1 MADPASDLSE
11 TRMELRAV
19 SRKLSSCEQA
29 LEGHGAYLGIRD
41 PATLLGQ
48 LQTLQ
53 KKEEQLREVLLILLR
68 ATALQPPPLH
78 APQLQAP
85 PPAASPFP
93 LPPSTPPTQLPA
105 SGGTSVTPSRAPA
118 TTGSPRRRR
127 PSQVETAARRG
138 SARAGAAASGPGAA
152 SASDSSASSSS
163 SSSSGVFDPP
173 ILPPFVPVAPATGAS
188 KTVSLHEA
196 LGIPPPAKAGAG
208 AGEGASSRGVPY
220 RHGQHALYR
229 LTAPPSGGN
238 VSASSGAKDS
248 VVARGRSL
256 GLATTAGV
264 GLKNRPSA
272 DAASSSSPQEFDVA
286 SSCSGFGETSS
297 SQRTS
302 IQPVTEIGVN
312 VTDGSRVCASSHGAD
327 GEHGDQGA
335 ASGSSRGD
343 AAAESEGSPLAEAP
357 PPGAVAVITVAGRG
371 GGGMAATSTVDSNGS
386 SIPTER
392 VVRNDQQQPRNRGAS
407 AQRKTVSRQGNAC
420 GSPRS
425 TSAAETVGGEKA
437 TVSGEDESPA
447 APATDAEAS
456 MEEKFTKEMEVELR
470 RGNARIFAGLTKATT
485 SAAARAALAVA
496 SRPMASTDRTVNV
509 LYKVKSETLSA
520 ASTAMAGPPNRWPA
534 MLAAQE
540 LMKSA
545 LTVWEKKF
553 VVDEA
558 ERCVKR
564 KSADAAE
571 RLPAPRPPPPASRA
585 AVSAGVAGSVT
596 IDHSD
601 QDGSHGNAS
610 PPGLPPPEV
619 GVLRTA
625 DAQVVASPAGDLSAA
640 SPAPAGGV
648 ADDGSPQQ
656 QPQQQQQQEEGRR
669 PAAQRPPA
677 ADLSTEPLK
686 TTVLSSA
693 TTAISDATVGNGQGS
708 GDAVPAPS
716 SRPVRKRRKSAETGG
731 WSRYSKE
738 DFVSGEALVLGSS
751 SEGEEE
757 EDEEEQEPEEEEENY
772 TFQGQRA
779 SRPEGEKRMRSANS
793 GAGGGDGG
801 WGEDSDAL
809 LVDVGGD
816 EPEDDEDALDDS
828 GVGTT
833 RKRKSA
839 VGPVK
844 KRSPPNAWKRRC
856 ADGTCQLGA
865 SFAMRGEPAKYC
877 SAHSDAGMVNV
888 THRLCMDPRCN
899 HQPSYN
905 MPGKQKAIYC
915 RTHKRA
921 GMINVTSPKC
931 EAEGCIKRPSFA
943 FLGDRK
949 ASFCETHKLAGMIN
963 VRKKP
968 RSNNGGS
975 SSPVPRQRVKQ
986 APAYQSLQSAVGLE
1000 VRSSAWSS
1008 AAAAAAAKAKAAA
1021 AVTAAGGSARSFDSP
1036 FLSDSP
1042 PSATAP
1048 AAATPATTVTPSF
1061 ASVLSSLGYNVT
1073 VRRPL
1078 GDGGGGGVGVG
1089 AGAERQ

>member
-11 TRMELRAV
+11 TRTELRAV

-78 APQLQAP
+78 PPQLQAP
-85 PPAASPFP
+85 PPAASPSA

-105 SGGTSVTPSRAPA
+105 SGGTSAAPSRAPA
-118 TTGSPRRRR
+118 TTSSPRRRR
-127 PSQVETAARRG
+127 PSQMETAARRA
-138 SARAGAAASGPGAA
+138 SARAGAGASGPGAA
-152 SASDSSASSSS
+152 SASDSSASSS

-208 AGEGASSRGVPY
+208 TGAGAGASSRGVPY

-229 LTAPPSGGN
+229 ITAPPSGGN
-238 VSASSGAKDS
+238 VSASGGAKDG
-248 VVARGRSL
+248 VAASGRSL

-264 GLKNRPSA
+264 GLKNRSGA
-272 DAASSSSPQEFDVA
+272 DAASSSSPQGFDVA
-286 SSCSGFGETSS
+286 SSSSEFGETSS

-302 IQPVTEIGVN
+302 IQPVTEMVN
-312 VTDGSRVCASSHGAD
+312 VADGIRVCAPPHGVD
-327 GEHGDQGA
+327 GEHGDQGTA
-335 ASGSSRGD
+335 FGSSRGD
-343 AAAESEGSPLAEAP
+343 AVAESEGSPLAEAP
-357 PPGAVAVITVAGRG
+357 PPGAVAVGTVAERG
-371 GGGMAATSTVDSNGS
+371 GGGMVATSTVDSNGS

-392 VVRNDQQQPRNRGAS
+392 VVRNDEQQPRKRRAS
-407 AQRKTVSRQGNAC
+407 AQRETVSRQENGC

-425 TSAAETVGGEKA
+425 TSAAETVGGERA
-437 TVSGEDESPA
+437 TVSGEVESPA

-456 MEEKFTKEMEVELR
+456 MEENFTKEMEVELR
-470 RGNARIFAGLTKATT
+470 RGNARNFAVLTKATT

-496 SRPMASTDRTVNV
+496 SRPMASTDRAVHV
-509 LYKVKSETLSA
+509 LHKVKSETISA
-520 ASTAMAGPPNRWPA
+520 ASNAMAASPNRWPA
-534 MLAAQE
+534 MLAARE
-540 LMKSA
+540 LMASA
-545 LTVWEKKF
+545 LTVWEKNF

-564 KSADAAE
+564 KSVDAAE

-596 IDHSD
+596 IDHGD

-610 PPGLPPPEV
+610 PPGLPPPEE

-625 DAQVVASPAGDLSAA
+625 DAEVVASPAGNLSAA

-648 ADDGSPQQ
+648 AGDGSPQQ
-656 QPQQQQQQEEGRR
+656 QQQQQQQEEEGRR
-669 PAAQRPPA
+669 PATQRSPA
-677 ADLSTEPLK
+677 AYLSTEPRK
-686 TTVLSSA
+686 TAALLSA

-716 SRPVRKRRKSAETGG
+716 SRPVRKRRKSAEAGG

-757 EDEEEQEPEEEEENY
+757 EDEEEQEPEEEEEAY

-779 SRPEGEKRMRSANS
+779 SRPEGGKRMRSANG

-801 WGEDSDAL
+801 WGEASDAL

-816 EPEDDEDALDDS
+816 DPEDDEDALDDA

-833 RKRKSA
+833 RKRKGA

-943 FLGDRK
+943 FLGDHK

-963 VRKKP
+963 VRKKS
-968 RSNNGGS
+968 RSNSGCS

-986 APAYQSLQSAVGLE
+986 APAYQSLPSAVGLE
-1000 VRSSAWSS
+1000 VGSSTWSS

-1042 PSATAP
+1042 SSAPAS
-1048 AAATPATTVTPSF
+1048 AAATSATTVTPSF

-1078 GDGGGGGVGVG
+1078 GDGGGAGLGVG